1 MLSEII
7 TNEMILQI
15 LQDGSISASWLF
27 GGIISA
33 LCVLIWYNLTQ
44 FRNDVKTVLKQ
55 HGEDI
60 QEIKLHKADV
70 SEVRSIRENNQK
82 TMHEL
87 DKSIH
92 ELNITMT
99 TIGTKLAILHGED

>member
-1 MLSEII
+1 MN
-7 TNEMILQI
+7 TPILQI
-15 LQDGSISASWLF
+15 LSDGSISASWLF

-87 DKSIH
+87 DKSIQS
-92 ELNITMT
+92 LNL
-99 TIGTKLAILHGED
+99 TINTISTKLAILNGDD